1 MEGFR
6 VKTGSIIGR
15 AHSQH
20 QANCQDKFA
29 LTTEKIGEQH
39 YLIGVVADG
48 CGSGKHSEIGAGLLA
63 NFLVRETARQLAKG
77 TDLTELPNL
86 LYPAA
91 VCYLKRVLAGL
102 QPGDP
107 ANLGQT
113 VADYFLA
120 TALGFVI
127 GPEKGIIFTA
137 GDGLLAINET
147 VNVLDKQNY
156 PDYLG
161 YHLLAGS
168 EMPMTFEVTEFEV
181 AELERLA
188 IWTDGLCPEHLPQT
202 WGHQHPRGL
211 QRQLNLLSRSGC
223 LVDDTTGIVIEKC

>member
-1 MEGFR
+1 MEGFS

-15 AHSQH
+15 VHSQH

-29 LTTEKIGEQH
+29 LTNEKINDQN

-63 NFLVRETARQLAKG
+63 NFLVREAARQLAKG
-77 TDLTELPNL
+77 TELNEIPNR
-86 LYPAA
+86 LYPTA
-91 VCYLKRVLAGL
+91 VCYLKRVLAGM

-127 GPEKGIIFTA
+127 GQEKGIIFTA
-137 GDGLLAINET
+137 GDGLLALNET

-156 PDYLG
+156 PNYLG
-161 YHLLAGS
+161 YHLLPGA
-168 EMPMTFEVTEFEV
+168 ETPMVFEVTEFEV
-181 AELERLA
+181 ADLERLA
-188 IWTDGLCPEHLPQT
+188 IWTDGLCPELLPQT
-202 WGHQHPRGL
+202 WGHSYPRGL
-211 QRQLNLLSRSGC
+211 QRQLNLLSRSGS
-223 LVDDTTGIVIEKC
+223 LADDATGIVIEKC